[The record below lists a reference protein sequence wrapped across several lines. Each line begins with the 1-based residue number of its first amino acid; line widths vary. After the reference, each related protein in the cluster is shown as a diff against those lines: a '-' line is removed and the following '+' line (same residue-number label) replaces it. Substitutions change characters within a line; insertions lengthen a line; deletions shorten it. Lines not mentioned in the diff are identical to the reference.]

1 MLSMIA
7 PLLPPSHLTARSR
20 SGILLVKVA
29 IGIIT
34 SPPQSSIAPMV
45 MSRYDIIVFYWGMLW
60 EHHCGESQ
68 PLQCSWPHLPFRQHL
83 LSTMRK
89 LDGSDSQ
96 DLEIGNGFPADSQ
109 TVDGPQFASEANDG
123 QVIAEMVSRTAG
135 RKWYWIG
142 MSAVLPTGI
151 GGSFD
156 ESYFSLG
163 ADIHASENRLF
174 PRCAVIRAYY
184 LFSYREPALMA
195 AVIIISV
202 LSMLFTFAMIF
213 YSKLRIRLIYGSV
226 CGLCFDRGTI
236 LAMFT
241 LSASSLVGPANFRLS
256 LGAQLTSRGDA
267 SLLHF
272 TCSIFLLFSFVWNG
286 FLHGFARKRC
296 CASWWDKVASD

>member
-1 MLSMIA
+1 
-7 PLLPPSHLTARSR
+7 
-20 SGILLVKVA
+20 
-29 IGIIT
+29 
-34 SPPQSSIAPMV
+34 
-45 MSRYDIIVFYWGMLW
+45 
-60 EHHCGESQ
+60 
-68 PLQCSWPHLPFRQHL
+68 
-83 LSTMRK
+83 
-89 LDGSDSQ
+89 
-96 DLEIGNGFPADSQ
+96 
-109 TVDGPQFASEANDG
+109 
-123 QVIAEMVSRTAG
+123 
-135 RKWYWIG
+135 

-272 TCSIFLLFSFVWNG
+272 TCSIFLLFSFV
-286 FLHGFARKRC
+286 
-296 CASWWDKVASD
+296 